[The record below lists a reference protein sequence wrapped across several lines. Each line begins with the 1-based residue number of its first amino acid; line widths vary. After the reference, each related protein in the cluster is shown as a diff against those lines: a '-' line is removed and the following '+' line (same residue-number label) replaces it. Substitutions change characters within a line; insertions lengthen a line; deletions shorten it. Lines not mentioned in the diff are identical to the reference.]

1 MSVKKAVII
10 GSGIGGLS
18 TGIRLQAMGLETV
31 ILEKLDKPGGRAY
44 QKEVEV
50 ENVGKFIFD
59 MGPTVL
65 TVPHFIEELF
75 ALQKNS
81 RQFDEDFTKESL
93 GQVKKA
99 ANFDNLESPNLRHS
113 PTFAAT
119 EETNKYVNIVP
130 ILPYY
135 RLYFSDGTFFDY
147 DGNYQSTYE
156 QILKISGQEEAQ
168 NYKRFLEEASKVFK
182 RGFLELGYNYF
193 GTPGSILAVLPDFL
207 KLKIVR
213 SLFAYSKSFFKTQ
226 KMQQVFSFETLLI
239 GGNPYTVPS
248 IYAIVHFVE
257 RTWGIHYAMG
267 GTGSLIQGL
276 VRKYQELGG
285 ELMLNSEVKS
295 IEVSNKIAA
304 GVRLAENQLIS
315 GDIIVSNADY
325 AHTYLELAKN
335 APRFWNNSFKI
346 KKLTQYS
353 MSLFV
358 LYFGFKR
365 ELKEDLSTSL
375 RHHNI
380 IFSDDY
386 GLELNQIFKTK
397 ELQKSFSQYLHIP
410 TITDPS
416 LAPKGYHTAYT
427 LVCVPNKKGKQGWSE
442 LEEEFAQ
449 KVIRF
454 LDEQKYI
461 PNLQKRLVHKSWI
474 TPDCFQNSLNSHI
487 GNAFGVMPLFRHS
500 AFFRPHNRSEDI
512 KNLYLVG
519 ANTQPGAGTPS
530 VMMSAKMTSKL
541 IAEDLGIL

>member
-1 MSVKKAVII
+1 VSQKKAIII

-31 ILEKLDKPGGRAY
+31 ILEKLDRPGGRAY

-50 ENVGKFIFD
+50 ENIGKFIFD

-75 ALQKNS
+75 ALKKNQ
-81 RQFDEDFTKESL
+81 RQFEENFTTESL
-93 GQVKKA
+93 EQVKKA
-99 ANFDNLESPNLRHS
+99 ANFDNLESQTLSHS
-113 PTFAAT
+113 PTFSPT
-119 EETNKYVNIVP
+119 HETAKYVNIVP

-147 DGNYQSTYE
+147 DGNYQNTYQ
-156 QILKISGQEEAQ
+156 QILKISGQEEAE

-193 GTPGSILAVLPDFL
+193 GTPGSMLAVLPDFL

-213 SLFAYSKSFFKTQ
+213 SLFSYSKSFFKTQ

-239 GGNPYTVPS
+239 GGNPYTVPA

-257 RTWGIHYAMG
+257 RTWGVHYAMG
-267 GTGSLIQGL
+267 GTGSLIKGL
-276 VRKYQELGG
+276 VQKYEELGG
-285 ELMLNSEVKS
+285 ELRLNSEVKN
-295 IEVSNKIAA
+295 IEISGGIAA
-304 GVRLAENQLIS
+304 GVRLSENELVS
-315 GDIIVSNADY
+315 ADLVVSNADY
-325 AHTYLELAKN
+325 AHTYLELSKN
-335 APRFWNNSFKI
+335 TPKFWNNPFKV
-346 KKLTQYS
+346 KKLTEYS

-365 ELKEDLSTSL
+365 ELKEDLATSL

-380 IFSDDY
+380 IFGDNY
-386 GLELNQIFKTK
+386 KLELSQIFKSK

-427 LVCVPNKKGKQGWSE
+427 LICVPNKKGKQNWLE

-449 KVIRF
+449 KVIKF

-474 TPDCFQNSLNSHI
+474 TPDYFQKSLNSHL